1 MRRTCL
7 SLTRS
12 LTRSALSLI
21 ALLHS
26 GGWKTSTLNQLDF
39 TFKGSI
45 KFQGT
50 GLDKWNVV
58 RVTNNRMTD
67 AFKSCGVTSCNKRKI
82 LDTWGLGLRSTA
94 MGLPGTPTA
103 GALTA
108 VLAAMAAFTALV
120 MMEAAAGLLATVV
133 ASYLT
138 GGAPLNRGRS
148 RQRLYSRRAVV
159 VSTVLLWMAGGLGRD
174 RRFVGAT
181 QFTDVQFKEATWGKN
196 TRTTK
201 HLCCPPPPFPYTH
214 VYP

>member
-1 MRRTCL
+1 M
-7 SLTRS
+7 
-12 LTRSALSLI
+12 
-21 ALLHS
+21 
-26 GGWKTSTLNQLDF
+26 NQLDF

-120 MMEAAAGLLATVV
+120 MMEAAAGLAAAIDGLDAEWPLG
-133 ASYLT
+133 A
-138 GGAPLNRGRS
+138 GDDDEGAGGGGGGDAWPGAPALEFLGWAAARLAAAAPAAKSTNVVEWADRLRPRHAALCASLAGPRRGSGPWPRCRTGAVDRS
-148 RQRLYSRRAVV
+148 VRCRNDHGSIRPRR
-159 VSTVLLWMAGGLGRD
+159 WR
-174 RRFVGAT
+174 
-181 QFTDVQFKEATWGKN
+181 
-196 TRTTK
+196 
-201 HLCCPPPPFPYTH
+201 
-214 VYP
+214 